1 MFSVCF
7 AFCIKENEW
16 KQEGVGDIHCLVNGY
31 KMVTQFFWICNGI
44 EFEYMVSINATN

>member
-16 KQEGVGDIHCLVNGY
+16 KQEGVGDIHCLVDGY
-31 KMVTQFFWICNGI
+31 KMVTQFFFGSAMGLNLNIW
-44 EFEYMVSINATN
+44 YP